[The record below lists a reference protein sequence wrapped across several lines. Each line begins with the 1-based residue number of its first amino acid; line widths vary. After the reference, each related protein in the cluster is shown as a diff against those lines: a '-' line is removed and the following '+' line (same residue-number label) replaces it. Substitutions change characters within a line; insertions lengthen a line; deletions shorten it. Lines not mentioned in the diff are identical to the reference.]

1 MERILFVVFS
11 HENECQGISLFLPDI
26 SSTLPFVTAVSTYAR
41 AENSLHC
48 IQAIETERNGAGRG
62 QPGVAGEAG
71 MSEDPGRGC
80 HDIGG
85 LPAGRVE
92 RAEHAHAL
100 WEKRVDALMVLLSNR
115 ERRVITVDELR
126 RGIEQL
132 GAEAY
137 DAMSYYERWVAA
149 ITSTLL
155 GKGVI
160 TADELGRRMAE
171 VEARGDGGG

>member
-1 MERILFVVFS
+1 MT
-11 HENECQGISLFLPDI
+11 D
-26 SSTLPFVTAVSTYAR
+26 
-41 AENSLHC
+41 
-48 IQAIETERNGAGRG
+48 
-62 QPGVAGEAG
+62 
-71 MSEDPGRGC
+71 DPGRGC

-85 LPAGRVE
+85 LSGGRIE

-100 WEKRVDALMVLLSNR
+100 WEKRVDALMVLLTHP

-132 GAEAY
+132 GTEAY
-137 DAMSYYERWVAA
+137 DAMSYYERWIAS
-149 ITSTLL
+149 ITGTLL

-171 VEARGDGGG
+171 VEARGGEGAGR